1 MWRIRRK
8 KAGELF
14 VLVPRHELLEVE
26 HVVVRSGA
34 YFVAEKDGL
43 AV

>member
-1 MWRIRRK
+1 MNRRI
-8 KAGELF
+8 GE
-14 VLVPRHELLEVE
+14 LEVE